1 MIDNRKKYSPRKT
14 PYKLYLSDD
23 ARLRLERESARTT
36 YPMSMVIDL
45 LVKKHLP
52 VSEKEKA

>member
-52 VSEKEKA
+52 ASDKVKT

>member
-1 MIDNRKKYSPRKT
+1 MIDNRNKYSPRKT